1 MNAPGSGDDPEDDGT
16 GRLTAGVDEAGRGPL
31 AGPVVA
37 AAVILDPARPIP
49 GLDDSKL
56 LSPQRR
62 EALDAEIR
70 ACAAGWAIARVD
82 AEVIDAINILEA
94 TMRAMRE
101 AVVRL
106 DPAPD
111 RVLVDGNRCPD
122 LPCPVR
128 AVVGGDGVVE
138 AISAAS
144 ILAKVARD
152 REMVEMDRRY
162 PEYGFAQHKGYGT
175 RAHREALR
183 RLGPSPIH
191 RRSFAPVQSVLVKS
205 TLGKSTLV
213 RSALVRCPSAEET
226 S

>member
-1 MNAPGSGDDPEDDGT
+1 MNAPAGGDRAGSRRAAARSDAVDVAAGKGI
-16 GRLTAGVDEAGRGPL
+16 AGVDEAGRGPL

-49 GLDDSKL
+49 GLDDSKR

-70 ACAAGWAIARVD
+70 ARAAGWAIARVD
-82 AEVIDAINILEA
+82 ADVIDAINVLEA
-94 TMRAMRE
+94 TMLAMRE
-101 AVVRL
+101 AVARL
-106 DPAPD
+106 DPAPE

-122 LPCPVR
+122 LPCPAR
-128 AVVGGDGVVE
+128 AVVRGDATVA
-138 AISAAS
+138 AIGAAS

-152 REMVEMDRRY
+152 REMAEMDRRY
-162 PEYGFAQHKGYGT
+162 PGYGFSRHKGYGT
-175 RAHREALR
+175 RAHREALL

-191 RRSFAPVQSVLVKS
+191 RRSFAPV
-205 TLGKSTLV
+205 
-213 RSALVRCPSAEET
+213 RSALVRCVRGQDT

>member
-1 MNAPGSGDDPEDDGT
+1 MNAPAGGDRAGSRHAAERDDAVDVAAEKGA
-16 GRLTAGVDEAGRGPL
+16 AGVDEAGRGPL

-49 GLDDSKL
+49 GLDDSKR

-70 ACAAGWAIARVD
+70 ARAAGWAIARVD
-82 AEVIDAINILEA
+82 VDVIDAINVLEA
-94 TMRAMRE
+94 TMLAMRE
-101 AVVRL
+101 AVARL
-106 DPAPD
+106 VPAPE

-122 LPCPVR
+122 LPCPTR
-128 AVVGGDGVVE
+128 AVVRGDATVAVIG
-138 AISAAS
+138 AAS

-162 PEYGFAQHKGYGT
+162 PGYGFARHKGYGT
-175 RAHREALR
+175 RAHREALL

-191 RRSFAPVQSVLVKS
+191 RRSFAPV
-205 TLGKSTLV
+205 
-213 RSALVRCPSAEET
+213 RSALDRCVREWNT